1 MEFLPFALYQVH
13 QVRQLDQYAIEQL
26 KIPSI
31 TLMERAGIV
40 ALKQLRK
47 HWPYAR
53 RIVVVCGSG
62 NNGGDGYILARLAH
76 QIGLHIILCQIGDGS
91 KLNADA
97 LQAKQSFI
105 NRKIPILPFHPQYLK
120 YSDIIVDAIF
130 GTGINR
136 EITGIWAE
144 AIHGINN
151 SGHPV
156 LSIDIPSGLCGDT
169 GNILGVAV
177 KAHLTV
183 SLVGLK
189 QGMFT
194 YLGPDYCGKISFNSL
209 QLPDSTYKSITPKV
223 YRLNFRKE
231 LPILPSRIL
240 SGYKSSYGHVLI
252 IGGEEGMSGAV
263 RMAGEAAY
271 RVGAG
276 LVSIATRK
284 SHATLLNLTRPEL
297 MCHGVENKEQLKPLL
312 DKATVIV
319 IGPGLGQ
326 SAWSQ
331 MMLHEVLN
339 AASRPLIIDADA
351 LNLLAKNPVKH
362 SHWVITPHPGEAGRL
377 LSKSTLEIQQDR
389 FTAVRTLQ
397 QRYGGVSILKGN
409 GTLVCEENQPLGL
422 STAGNPGMAT
432 GGMGDVLS
440 GVIGGL
446 LAQGL
451 TLIEAARLGVLL
463 HGTAGDQVA
472 QTHGERGLMAGDLM
486 PYLQHLVNLKIMDE
500 SHYQSSD

>member
-1 MEFLPFALYQVH
+1 MEFLPFALYKVH

-31 TLMERAGIV
+31 TLMERAGVV

-76 QIGLHIILCQIGDGS
+76 EMGLYIILCQIGDGS

-105 NRKIPILPFHPQYLK
+105 NRGIPILPFHPQYLK
-120 YSDIIVDAIF
+120 CSDVIVDAIF

-136 EITGIWAE
+136 EITGMWAK
-144 AIHGINN
+144 AIHGIN
-151 SGHPV
+151 SFDHPV

-177 KAHLTV
+177 KANLTV
-183 SLVGLK
+183 SLIGLK

-194 YLGPDYCGKISFNSL
+194 YLGSNHCGKVSFDSL
-209 QLPDSTYKSITPKV
+209 QLPDCAYKSITPEV
-223 YRLNFRKE
+223 YRLNLQKE
-231 LPILPSRIL
+231 LSVLPFRIP
-240 SGYKSSYGHVLI
+240 SGHKGSYGHVLI

-284 SHATLLNLTRPEL
+284 SHAILLNLTRPEL
-297 MCHGVENKEQLKPLL
+297 MCHGVENIEQLTPLL
-312 DKATVIV
+312 NKATVII

-331 MMLHEVLN
+331 MMFHQILN
-339 AASRPLIIDADA
+339 VSSRPLVVDADA

-362 SHWVITPHPGEAGRL
+362 DHWVITPHPAEAGRL
-377 LSKSTLEIQQDR
+377 LNNSTLEIQQDR
-389 FTAVRTLQ
+389 FTAARTLQ

-409 GTLVCEENQPLGL
+409 GTLVCGENQPLGL

-472 QTHGERGLMAGDLM
+472 QIHGERGLMASDLM
-486 PYLQHLVNLKIMDE
+486 PYLQHLVNLKVVNE
-500 SHYQSSD
+500 SHYQFSD